1 MPRQKLHRYERINN
15 DPRVVQWL
23 QNQHVLFPDRQ
34 NIVLELACGRW
45 EYCIGLAPH
54 FPDHLF
60 VWIDSK
66 WDRIGVWLDRT
77 HQLWLQNVRFVC
89 GIIHHLDRWFAPHSV
104 EEIRIIHP
112 DPRPR
117 DRDVK
122 RRLTNP
128 RFLDMYKNILKP
140 WGNIRLKTDDHAL
153 FDYSVEQFAWGWRI
167 MQDSTNDLHA
177 SPLLADHF
185 GITTHYEKLWLAEWR
200 SICYAKRKLPNK
212 I

>member
-1 MPRQKLHRYERINN
+1 MPRQKLNRYQRINN

-23 QNQHVLFPDRQ
+23 QNQHVLFPDYQ

-54 FPDHLF
+54 SPDHLF

-66 WDRIGVWLDRT
+66 WDRIGVWLDRA

-104 EEIRIIHP
+104 DEIRIIHP

-122 RRLTNP
+122 RRLTHP
-128 RFLDMYKNILKP
+128 RFLDMYKDILKP
-140 WGNIRLKTDDHAL
+140 GWKIMLKTDDLDL
-153 FDYSVEQFAWGWRI
+153 FEYSQAQFEEAWWCCI
-167 MQDSTNDLHA
+167 SFTQDLHT
-177 SPLLADHF
+177 SELLDKHH
-185 GITTHYEKLWLAEWR
+185 GIKTHYEKLALNEGRKICYGEWR
-200 SICYAKRKLPNK
+200 VK
-212 I
+212 